1 MNGQPADWRCES
13 SVGEPLITVEAPQ
26 ADGATVVIRW
36 DETPLGELAAP
47 GVVGLG
53 ETYRAVCG
61 TSSPA
66 ADVKLCEV
74 HDPQQALSDIQ
85 TAAGEF
91 SAKVTGELGHRTV
104 FARLEQGALSWWQPL
119 SFEVRPA
126 QEIIATAVDWEQ
138 HEVRLQIQN
147 NSGEPV
153 ASEATA
159 SCGLADVPARL
170 EIAPR
175 SSSAVL
181 RLPAQGLVPGTNP
194 IVIQTSHGSTIRG
207 AVVNWRPWDAARVA
221 VAGMC
226 GLDRGFQ

>member
-36 DETPLGELAAP
+36 DGTPLGELASPRRCRPWA
-47 GVVGLG
+47 
-53 ETYRAVCG
+53 TYRAVCG

-74 HDPQQALSDIQ
+74 HDPQQALSDIR
-85 TAAGEF
+85 TEAGEF

-104 FARLEQGALSWWQPL
+104 FARLEQGTLSWWQPCR
-119 SFEVRPA
+119 SRSDRE
-126 QEIIATAVDWEQ
+126 EMMATAVDWE
-138 HEVRLQIQN
+138 HGEVRLQIQN

-170 EIAPR
+170 EIAPAFVFGR
-175 SSSAVL
+175 TASAGP
-181 RLPAQGLVPGTNP
+181 RPGTRYESDRDSDVSRQHP
-194 IVIQTSHGSTIRG
+194 PWRG
-207 AVVNWRPWDAARVA
+207 GQLAPLGRGRVA
-221 VAGMC
+221 VAGVC